1 MSDNLYR
8 PLQNGSQYD
17 HLIPLRFCEATDLG
31 TGTTA
36 YSVDQMAA
44 WTKKHFQQLEKVAP
58 LLLQPTLQQ
67 TVATVHYWVYSH
79 FQYKRDSTEQLLKSP
94 ACAWFSRAKG
104 MDCKSFSIVC
114 SSILLNLGIKH
125 YIRRIKQPASKYPND
140 YTHVYLIVPV
150 DQKTGKLTSGYY
162 TLDATTIENKE
173 PLFTEPKDLFM
184 EAFPHTGL
192 NGVARPGPGGLGIS
206 LGDIKNFS
214 FGSVFSGMSCWG
226 GSAYNASDV
235 QTKIPG
241 IVKKYE
247 KIYNDVN
254 IAVATKDMNKLSQ
267 AVAYAMAWPH
277 ACWNKW
283 QNIFM
288 GNNWNVCTDDSIH
301 ITQQIHVDFNN
312 KVNTL
317 LAAYID
323 KYFIKTLSGTAKVT
337 ACAYD
342 VYPDEYAAMF
352 FSDIGPDGCHTVDV
366 YTYMVK
372 PGITIVPKFEITPD
386 LIASINN
393 GTAAPPAP
401 TFLQQLQNVA
411 ATFGT
416 TAPPTGNSSNPGG
429 NYTQDPAA
437 GGVQTPGTGTP
448 NNDDNKGIG
457 LLGWTVIGTAVIGGA
472 VLISKQMKKNGAK

>member
-1 MSDNLYR
+1 M
-8 PLQNGSQYD
+8 
-17 HLIPLRFCEATDLG
+17 
-31 TGTTA
+31 
-36 YSVDQMAA
+36 
-44 WTKKHFQQLEKVAP
+44 EKVAP

-67 TVATVHYWVYSH
+67 TVATVHYWTYSH

-94 ACAWFSRAKG
+94 ACAWFSRTKG

-184 EAFPHTGL
+184 DFPHTGL

-206 LGDIKNFS
+206 LGDIKSFNF
-214 FGSVFSGMSCWG
+214 GNVFSGMSCWG

-235 QTKIPG
+235 QAKVPG

-254 IAVATKDMNKLSQ
+254 IAVATKDMAKLSQ

-277 ACWNKW
+277 ACWNKL

-288 GNNWNVCTDDSIH
+288 GNNWNVCTDDSIR
-301 ITQQIHVDFNN
+301 ITQQVH
-312 KVNTL
+312 
-317 LAAYID
+317 
-323 KYFIKTLSGTAKVT
+323 
-337 ACAYD
+337 
-342 VYPDEYAAMF
+342 
-352 FSDIGPDGCHTVDV
+352 
-366 YTYMVK
+366 
-372 PGITIVPKFEITPD
+372 
-386 LIASINN
+386 
-393 GTAAPPAP
+393 
-401 TFLQQLQNVA
+401 
-411 ATFGT
+411 
-416 TAPPTGNSSNPGG
+416 
-429 NYTQDPAA
+429 
-437 GGVQTPGTGTP
+437 
-448 NNDDNKGIG
+448 
-457 LLGWTVIGTAVIGGA
+457 
-472 VLISKQMKKNGAK
+472 